1 MLIVQNHTHP
11 ATIRNAIVDLIAAG
25 VAQLKVAAAYTTTSG
40 SNMLLESVAQSVG
53 HAALA
58 AMPKTLITS
67 LDYGITE
74 PQALD
79 DWLSLDNASVRVAGA
94 SGIAAGTTVPVRAFH
109 PKVYAFHV
117 GDQTSGV
124 LVASAN
130 LTGRGFT
137 SNVEAGWLSHGTP
150 STEVDAAF
158 FLLTEGTE
166 PLTNELLTAYDHL
179 RSAQPPGTP
188 SPDDGQPVTPFRPVT
203 GPLPLFR
210 QAVETGQV
218 DLAAFNEM
226 WVQVEALQGGSQNQL
241 ELPRQGHRF
250 FGLTFSQHSAPQAVI
265 GYPPL
270 RIGSRVWNNRP
281 LTWHGNNGMERFNL
295 PTWAQGGPDY
305 SDSAVMFRRL
315 SDASFELITTPLD
328 SDLAHAWAHASQQAG
343 DLFRLGAH
351 ATTRLVG
358 LLRPL

>member
-1 MLIVQNHTHP
+1 MLIVQNHTQP
-11 ATIRNAIVDLIAAG
+11 ARIRNAIVDLIAAG
-25 VAQLKVAAAYTTTSG
+25 VAELKVAAAYTTASG
-40 SNMLLESVAQSVG
+40 SKILLDSVAQSVG
-53 HAALA
+53 HASFT
-58 AMPKTLITS
+58 AMPKTLVTS

-74 PQALD
+74 PQALA
-79 DWLSLDNASVRVAGA
+79 DWFSLDHATVRIAGA
-94 SGIAAGTTVPVRAFH
+94 GGIAAGTTVPSRAFH

-130 LTGRGFT
+130 LTGRGLT
-137 SNVEAGWLSHGTP
+137 NNVEAGWLYQGVP

-158 FLLTEGTE
+158 SLLCADTQ
-166 PLTNELLTAYDHL
+166 PLTQDLLSAYEHL
-179 RSAQPPGTP
+179 RTTQSPPTHGT
-188 SPDDGQPVTPFRPVT
+188 DDGQPVTPFTPAI

-218 DLAAFNEM
+218 DLAGFDEM

-241 ELPRQGHRF
+241 ELPRRGHRF
-250 FGLTFSQHSAPQAVI
+250 FALTFTQYDEPHAII

-270 RIGSRVWNNRP
+270 RIGSELWNNRP
-281 LTWHGNNGMERFNL
+281 LTWHGNNRMERFNL
-295 PTWAQGGPDY
+295 PTQAQGGPDY

-315 SDASFELITTPLD
+315 SDASFELVATPLD
-328 SDLAHAWAHASQQAG
+328 SDLAHAWAHASQEAG
-343 DLFRLGAH
+343 NLFRLGAH

-358 LLRPL
+358 LL

>member
-1 MLIVQNHTHP
+1 MLIIQNHTHP
-11 ATIRNAIVDLIAAG
+11 ATIRNSIVDLIAAG
-25 VAQLKVAAAYTTTSG
+25 VAELKVAAAYTTTSG

-58 AMPKTLITS
+58 AMPKSLITS

-94 SGIAAGTTVPVRAFH
+94 SGIAAGTTVPIRAFH
-109 PKVYAFHV
+109 PKVYAFHF
-117 GDQTSGV
+117 GNQTSGV

-158 FLLTEGTE
+158 SLLAEGTE
-166 PLTNELLTAYDHL
+166 PLTDELLTAYDHL
-179 RSAQPPGTP
+179 RSAQRPGALG
-188 SPDDGQPVTPFRPVT
+188 PDDGQPVTPFRPVT

-218 DLAAFNEM
+218 DLALPVPHKSCWTTCLECH
-226 WVQVEALQGGSQNQL
+226 GS
-241 ELPRQGHRF
+241 H
-250 FGLTFSQHSAPQAVI
+250 
-265 GYPPL
+265 
-270 RIGSRVWNNRP
+270 
-281 LTWHGNNGMERFNL
+281 
-295 PTWAQGGPDY
+295 
-305 SDSAVMFRRL
+305 
-315 SDASFELITTPLD
+315 
-328 SDLAHAWAHASQQAG
+328 
-343 DLFRLGAH
+343 
-351 ATTRLVG
+351 
-358 LLRPL
+358 